1 MNIDPLKDHL
11 NVDNFCPTHE
21 NTIIE
26 ALLEHAQNAHSGDV
40 VRIGVLYGPLVEKF
54 IQKKELLKKLKKL
67 GVSLTS
73 ELIPD
78 LPSFRFKAVDFQ
90 SWEYHTPHCL
100 VLTKA

>member
-1 MNIDPLKDHL
+1 MNLDPLKDCL
-11 NVDNFCPTHE
+11 TVDNFCDTHK
-21 NTIIE
+21 NVINE

-78 LPSFRFKAVDFQ
+78 LPPLRFKTLDFQ
-90 SWEYHTPHCL
+90 SWEYHTPYCL